1 MYKSFKSIVSDV
13 DEKGQVVVA
22 ANSFG
27 NVDSQNDISVYGS
40 FTKTIKENFDRVKW
54 FLNHNTNILLGVPM
68 SATETPQYLQ
78 IVGKLN
84 LNKEIGRDIYE
95 DYKLYAEYGK
105 TLEHSIGVDAIKY
118 DIQGGIRKVNEWRLW
133 EFSTLT
139 NWGANE
145 NTPMLAIKSDI
156 DFLNIKLDKGNYTD
170 DKFKEIEKQIQI
182 LKSLIEEPT
191 VVTPS
196 TEPIDWKSVSDIF
209 INSLN
214 K

>member
-27 NVDSQNDISVYGS
+27 NVDSQSDISIYGS
-40 FTKTIKENFDRVKW
+40 FTKTLKENFDRVKW
-54 FLNHNTNILLGVPM
+54 FLNHNPNILLGVPM

-118 DIQGGIRKVNEWRLW
+118 EIQGNVRKVNEWRLW

-156 DFLNIKLDKGNYTD
+156 DFLNIKLEKGKYTD
-170 DKFKEIEKQIQI
+170 EKFTEIEKQIQI
-182 LKSLIEEPT
+182 LKSLIEEPSID
-191 VVTPS
+191 TPT
-196 TEPIDWKSVSDIF
+196 TEPIDWKGLSTIF
-209 INSLN
+209 INSL